1 MSDPRLALVR
11 RLAEAFR
18 NEGARAF
25 VVGGAVRDE
34 LLGRPVQE
42 YDLEVYG
49 LAPERLAEV
58 AARFGR
64 VEAVGRSFGVL
75 KLFTAEGGFDLSL
88 PRRESKTGRGH
99 RGFLVAYDPTLGP
112 REASR
117 RRDLTIN
124 ALMRDPLGGEV
135 LDFHG
140 GRADLEARVLRHTS
154 EAFVEDPL
162 RVLRVM
168 QLAGRLGFALA
179 PETAALAA
187 TMDLSELP
195 RERLF
200 DEWKK
205 LLLLAGRP
213 SLGLAA
219 VREMGALRFF
229 PELERLAGCRQD
241 PEWHPEGDVWTHNLL
256 VLDAAA
262 PLRGETERP
271 LALMLGAL
279 LHDVGKPDTTVF
291 EEGRWRSPNHEAA
304 GEAPAR
310 RFLDRLTLERDLI
323 EEVVALVREHLKPAH
338 LWKERERVTD
348 SAIRRLAQRVDL
360 RRRLPRR
367 GVAARAGRGAARP
380 RPGAAADPA
389 RPAPARA
396 RVPARP
402 RHGRA
407 PPRGLRGAARRR
419 VRHARGRARVRAR
432 PARAAYGRN
441 RVNQRKSTSA
451 WTRAAAGSAPVARYV
466 RP

>member
-360 RRRLPRR
+360 RML
-367 GVAARAGRGAARP
+367 VLVARADHGGRALPDDGFPAGAWLLARAAELLGRDRAP
-380 RPGAAADPA
+380 RPILLGRHLLELGFPPGPGMGALLHEAFEAQLD
-389 RPAPARA
+389 
-396 RVPARP
+396 
-402 RHGRA
+402 
-407 PPRGLRGAARRR
+407 GAFDTLEGAL
-419 VRHARGRARVRAR
+419 AFVRAR
-432 PARAAYGRN
+432 H
-441 RVNQRKSTSA
+441 
-451 WTRAAAGSAPVARYV
+451 AP
-466 RP
+466 PTGGTG